1 MPEHSCAVNGNH
13 LVVHGDFSTDADT
26 GFDDACQKLLSVEG
40 KDLVA
45 DLTGATY
52 ICSTYVGLLLELCL
66 GAKAR
71 GKKLTVRA
79 GSRIASTLRDAGLES
94 AATLEEVG
102 GGP

>member
-52 ICSTYVGLLLELCL
+52 SCSTYVGLLAELCL
-66 GAKAR
+66 SAR
-71 GKKLTVRA
+71 GRGTHLTIRSGTKINKV
-79 GSRIASTLRDAGLES
+79 LKEAGLGS
-94 AATLEEVG
+94 AAALEEIG